1 MDFTNILGFVA
12 AFLTTIAFL
21 PQVLKVRRS
30 RSTRDISLPM
40 LITFIAGITLWLIYG
55 VMVKAAPII
64 IANAITLM
72 LNLLILRLKIK
83 HG

>member
-1 MDFTNILGFVA
+1 
-12 AFLTTIAFL
+12 
-21 PQVLKVRRS
+21 
-30 RSTRDISLPM
+30 M